1 MSAPSKQAVVVVMI
15 VLSAALAPLSAAAK
29 APGAKTSTTSTSLA
43 KAPGLGTRAAFVKNA
58 NPICE
63 AGAADLATKFRALGY
78 TSAPVP
84 KSPEEVTMKKRL
96 APLVST
102 YLTTTASKIGALARP
117 ASDAV
122 KIDRLVAVL
131 RKASVKINADYRT
144 IDNANLVDEANSIA
158 RSIGLSVCAA

>member
-1 MSAPSKQAVVVVMI
+1 MI
-15 VLSAALAPLSAAAK
+15 VLGVALAPLSAAAK
-29 APGAKTSTTSTSLA
+29 ATGT
-43 KAPGLGTRAAFVKNA
+43 KAPGLGTRAAFVTNA
-58 NPICE
+58 NAICE
-63 AGAADLATKFRALGY
+63 AGAADLTTKFRALGH

-84 KSPEEVTMKKRL
+84 KSPEEVIMKKRL
-96 APLVST
+96 APLVSA
-102 YLTTTASKIGALARP
+102 YLTTTASKIGVLARP

-131 RKASVKINADYRT
+131 REASAKIKADYRT